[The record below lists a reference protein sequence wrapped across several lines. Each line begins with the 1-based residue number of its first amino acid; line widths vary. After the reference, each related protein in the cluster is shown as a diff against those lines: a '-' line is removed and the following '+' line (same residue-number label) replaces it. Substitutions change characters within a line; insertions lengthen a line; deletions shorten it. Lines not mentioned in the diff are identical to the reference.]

1 MSSLSQIKPLM
12 GNNFKQWEEKLKL
25 VLGIMQLDTALRF
38 DRPKPKKE
46 GEETPQET
54 ADIAR
59 WEHSDRMCIMV
70 MKQTIHETFRG
81 IIPDTE
87 TGAIKYL
94 KALEEKFTKSKKTE
108 VSTLFVKLA
117 TIKYKGKE
125 GVREHVI
132 EMTRLQRALKGH
144 NYDISDEV
152 LIEFIFLSLPSN
164 FSQFKMTYN
173 CQRETWTLPEFE
185 AQLVQEEERQKMTKG
200 ESAHV
205 VTSNPKGKSNKRKFT
220 AKEKGPT
227 KVAANNAAQKNKKE
241 DRKSVV

>member
-1 MSSLSQIKPLM
+1 M
-12 GNNFKQWEEKLKL
+12 
-25 VLGIMQLDTALRF
+25 
-38 DRPKPKKE
+38 
-46 GEETPQET
+46 
-54 ADIAR
+54 
-59 WEHSDRMCIMV
+59 
-70 MKQTIHETFRG
+70 
-81 IIPDTE
+81 
-87 TGAIKYL
+87 
-94 KALEEKFTKSKKTE
+94 
-108 VSTLFVKLA
+108 KLA

-205 VTSNPKGKSNKRKFT
+205 VTYNPKGKGKKRKFT

-227 KVAANNAAQKNKKE
+227 KVAANNVAQKSKKE
-241 DRKSVV
+241 DTSAKAEEKNCFFCKAPGHTKKFCTNYHAWLAKKGMSLALVFLKLI